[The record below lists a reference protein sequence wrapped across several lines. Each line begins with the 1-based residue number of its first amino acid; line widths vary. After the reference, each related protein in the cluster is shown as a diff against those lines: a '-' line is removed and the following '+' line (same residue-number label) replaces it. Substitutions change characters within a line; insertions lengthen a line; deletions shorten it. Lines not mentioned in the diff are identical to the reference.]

1 MLGRTPTGVQSPAG
15 PSDGARRGLAIS
27 FPLVAL
33 VGCLTLT
40 GWLAMERDADLA
52 QTQWQYDEAARQEF
66 TLELESARHHV
77 EREIDRLSELMMGIT
92 AFTEASRQ
100 APADAVDAYLELTG
114 ARDRFEGL
122 VDALVLVPSSAVE
135 LFFDPNQVE
144 LSDELRPL
152 LSAADATSPALSR
165 HVIDGQDLT
174 VVSFTLRSEPPA
186 GWGALVFDSETFL
199 GRAVAPTARIRTT
212 LVNTGRRVDAGP
224 ATPIDPDAVAVEV
237 LDNGR
242 LAADASIGVFGT
254 EFLVRSVST
263 PGFLAIT
270 SRTQVWI
277 LLGAG
282 AVAAFALYAALRAL
296 VRARASALESA
307 RRADSRRAAVDRR
320 FRASF
325 ELAPIGMAELD
336 ASGRLVEVN
345 SALCRQTGHH
355 REAILGRPLSSLVH
369 EADREAHVARV
380 QSLLDG
386 TADAAQGEHRY
397 QHPDG
402 TDIWV
407 HESISVISADPEGG
421 RSLLIQSQDITAQRR
436 AAWELAQQALHD
448 DLTGLPNRALFLNR
462 LRHALVRANRQ
473 KTRVAVMFID
483 LDRFKVINDSLGHD
497 VGDDFLIQIAARI
510 GTAVRS
516 SDTVARF
523 GGDEFVVL
531 CESVSGESEASATAE
546 RIQAVL
552 AKPLVVGTT
561 ETYTS
566 ASIGITLSQP
576 GDESADALLRD
587 ADAAMYRAK
596 DAGRNRTEI
605 FDHSMRSN
613 MVARMEIESQ
623 LRGALDSGEIVMHYQ
638 AIVDPDTHLPA
649 GYEALIRWNH
659 PEKGLLGPAAFLPVA
674 EEAGLIHLIDSFALR
689 STCRQIAKWVRE
701 YPAARNLYVATNW
714 SARHLGRFVE
724 QVDQVLAE
732 TRINPHQL
740 MIEVTEG
747 FLLEDSDASLRALQQ
762 LKQMGVQIAIDDF
775 GTGYSSLS
783 YLTRFAVD
791 YLKIDQSFVSKLP
804 EDGASAAVIGAIA
817 DMAARLG
824 IKLVAEGVETEE
836 QIEMLAA
843 LGAPRLQ
850 GYRFAKPRPAA
861 DIERHLA
868 VRSGLRAPDG
878 DDEFAMAI
886 PLSAAANLP
895 DPGQARLQAALPRKN
910 P

>member
-1 MLGRTPTGVQSPAG
+1 MPIVPGMFGIRPMGLSAAAG
-15 PSDGARRGLAIS
+15 LERLARRRLAPALPFI
-27 FPLVAL
+27 AL
-33 VGCLTLT
+33 VGCLAVTA
-40 GWLAMERDADLA
+40 WLAVARDADLA
-52 QTQWQYDEAARQEF
+52 QTQAQYDEAARQELA
-66 TLELESARHHV
+66 LELANTQHHM

-92 AFTEASRQ
+92 AFTAASSEPRTN
-100 APADAVDAYLELTG
+100 AVDEYLELTG
-114 ARDRFEGL
+114 ARGRFDGL
-122 VDALVLVPSSAVE
+122 RDAMVVGPSSPVPPFAPSAEHE
-135 LFFDPNQVE
+135 LAA
-144 LSDELRPL
+144 ELRG
-152 LSAADATSPALSR
+152 AAAEAGASSPMLTR
-165 HVIDGQDLT
+165 HTLDGRDVT
-174 VVSFTLRSEPPA
+174 VVSFLLQPRAESE
-186 GWGALVFDSETFL
+186 WGALVFDSDSFL
-199 GRAVAPTARIRTT
+199 SRAVAPSARIATT
-212 LVNTGRRVDAGP
+212 LENTGRDGDGPSGADAGTDGDDM
-224 ATPIDPDAVAVEV
+224 AIAV
-237 LDNGR
+237 LDSGR
-242 LAADASIGVFGT
+242 LTADARMDVFGT
-254 EFLVRSVST
+254 EFLIRSTST
-263 PGFLAIT
+263 PGLLQTT
-270 SRTQVWI
+270 SRTQVWVV
-277 LLGAG
+277 LGAG
-282 AVAAFALYAALRAL
+282 GAAALGLYAALRGL
-296 VRARASALESA
+296 VRARASALETA
-307 RRADSRRAAVDRR
+307 RRADSRSAAIDRR

-345 SALCRQTGHH
+345 SAMCRQTGQH
-355 REAILGRPLSSLVH
+355 RDAILGRPLSSLVH
-369 EADREAHVARV
+369 EADRETHVARV

-386 TADAAQGEHRY
+386 SEDAVQGEHRY

-407 HESISVISADPEGG
+407 HESISVISADPQGS

-473 KTRVAVMFID
+473 GTRVAVMFID

-531 CESVSGESEASATAE
+531 CESVSGESEASATAQ
-546 RIQAVL
+546 RIQTAL

-566 ASIGITLSQP
+566 ASIGITLSMP

-605 FDHSMRSN
+605 FDYSMRSN
-613 MVARMEIESQ
+613 IVARMEIESQ
-623 LRGALDSGEIVMHYQ
+623 LRGALEDGNIVMHYQ

-659 PEKGLLGPAAFLPVA
+659 PTKGLLGPAAFLPVA

-689 STCRQIAKWVRE
+689 STCRQIATWVRE

-724 QVDQVLAE
+724 QVEQVLAE

-804 EDGASAAVIGAIA
+804 EDDASAAVIGAIA

-836 QIEMLAA
+836 QIEMLAT
-843 LGAPRLQ
+843 LGSPRLQ

-868 VRSGLRAPDG
+868 VRSGLDVLDAG

-886 PLSAAANLP
+886 PLGAASAVTDA
-895 DPGQARLQAALPRKN
+895 
-910 P
+910 